1 MFFIVVPEK
10 AFIKS
15 HFRCV
20 GREHTFSFGHIKL
33 EVSIINPSGDVW
45 EIGYIC
51 EPRVGINVWARD
63 KNLGIISI

>member
-33 EVSIINPSGDVW
+33 EVSIINPSGDV
-45 EIGYIC
+45 
-51 EPRVGINVWARD
+51 
-63 KNLGIISI
+63 